1 MPLPDENALAGAIV
15 DAEKASRRQSRRA
28 PLVERAVGHAL
39 LLYLNQG
46 EGKERRARTQRSSL
60 FYAVCGLGFVEFRVY
75 DI

>member
-39 LLYLNQG
+39 LLYLYRG
-46 EGKERRARTQRSSL
+46 EGKRDAQERNGRLSFMRC
-60 FYAVCGLGFVEFRVY
+60 AV
-75 DI
+75 